1 MTRTF
6 RRSVRRNG
14 MERMQDQKLKKIGS
28 SVSSGIVR
36 KPEKV
41 WQGQMKIKIIPT
53 RRNFLTS

>member
-1 MTRTF
+1 
-6 RRSVRRNG
+6 

-36 KPEKV
+36 KLEKV

>member
-1 MTRTF
+1 
-6 RRSVRRNG
+6 